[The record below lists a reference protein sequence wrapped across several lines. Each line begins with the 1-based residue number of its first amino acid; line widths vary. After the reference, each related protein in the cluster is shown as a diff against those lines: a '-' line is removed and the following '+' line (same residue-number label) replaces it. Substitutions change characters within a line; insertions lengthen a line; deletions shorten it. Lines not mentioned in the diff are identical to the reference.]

1 MCWQAPTRFEQ
12 VTYDR
17 SWAKKQNPVNKK
29 ERAGGMPTY
38 APTVKERKIVE
49 KAAGFGL
56 PHDKICQLIVSER
69 AGKPIDPKTLREVFR
84 VELERGVAV
93 ADSEVANALYNN
105 AVHSNNVAAPDL
117 EEQSAHA
124 LV

>member
-1 MCWQAPTRFEQ
+1 MRGRASPYRQCWQAPTRFEQ
-12 VTYDR
+12 ATYDR

-29 ERAGGMPTY
+29 ARAGSMPAY

-56 PHDKICQLIVSER
+56 PHDKICQLIVS
-69 AGKPIDPKTLREVFR
+69 
-84 VELERGVAV
+84 
-93 ADSEVANALYNN
+93 DSTTTRFTAKRRR
-105 AVHSNNVAAPDL
+105 PDL

>member
-17 SWAKKQNPVNKK
+17 SWAKKQNPVNK

-69 AGKPIDPKTLREVFR
+69 TGKPIDPKTLREVFR

-93 ADSEVANALYNN
+93 ADSEVDNALYNN

>member
-1 MCWQAPTRFEQ
+1 MTVPGPKSKIPSIKGPRWGHADLRAHRQRTQ
-12 VTYDR
+12 DR
-17 SWAKKQNPVNKK
+17 R
-29 ERAGGMPTY
+29 EGGWL
-38 APTVKERKIVE
+38 RSN
-49 KAAGFGL
+49 
-56 PHDKICQLIVSER
+56 DKICQLIVSER
-69 AGKPIDPKTLREVFR
+69 TGKPIDPKTLREVFR

>member
-1 MCWQAPTRFEQ
+1 MLRGRASPYRRMCWQAPTRFEQ

-56 PHDKICQLIVSER
+56 PHDKIC
-69 AGKPIDPKTLREVFR
+69 
-84 VELERGVAV
+84 
-93 ADSEVANALYNN
+93 
-105 AVHSNNVAAPDL
+105 
-117 EEQSAHA
+117 
-124 LV
+124 